1 MGPPPPLQG
10 LSSIIFISV
19 FVLWTH
25 KKTAYIMENKSKM
38 VISLIFHSFN
48 SRVKFI
54 TGGTKF
60 LRKESACQPK
70 IIYNKSIL
78 SSLVYQAKV
87 IFTCKPLEAELG
99 TEAE

>member
-1 MGPPPPLQG
+1 MNTQ
-10 LSSIIFISV
+10 
-19 FVLWTH
+19 
-25 KKTAYIMENKSKM
+25 KTAYMMENKSKT

-48 SRVKFI
+48 SRVKFF
-54 TGGTKF
+54 TCGTKF

-70 IIYNKSIL
+70 IIDNKSIL